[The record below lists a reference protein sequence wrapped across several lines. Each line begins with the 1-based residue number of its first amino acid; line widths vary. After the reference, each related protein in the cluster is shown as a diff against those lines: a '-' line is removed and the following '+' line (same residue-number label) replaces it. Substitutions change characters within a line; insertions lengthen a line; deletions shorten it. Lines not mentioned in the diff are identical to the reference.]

1 MEVLR
6 FSRRR
11 VWRWLLKRRAYCN
24 WLHNEISQ
32 ETLIFRIHYIQ
43 ICYIFR
49 LFNITVLTADLI
61 YHLTKRE
68 DDSELKVCKDL
79 KGGGHSVLQ
88 AHLLLWNVGQWHP
101 EGSHLQTRRR
111 GNLTRFTVMYCPAM
125 LLNKLIDYGKFQLGQ
140 EVTRTRYE
148 RRNSQILL
156 PRGWWS
162 IRSDTTRAAVQQEAG
177 VIFAVQFRVSRFFEI
192 P

>member
-1 MEVLR
+1 
-6 FSRRR
+6 
-11 VWRWLLKRRAYCN
+11 
-24 WLHNEISQ
+24 
-32 ETLIFRIHYIQ
+32 
-43 ICYIFR
+43 
-49 LFNITVLTADLI
+49 
-61 YHLTKRE
+61 
-68 DDSELKVCKDL
+68 
-79 KGGGHSVLQ
+79 
-88 AHLLLWNVGQWHP
+88 
-101 EGSHLQTRRR
+101 
-111 GNLTRFTVMYCPAM
+111 MYCPAM